1 MKHLLFPGLVI
12 AMAACADPAATSSP
26 ATEVTDSAGIRVVTT
41 APGDLIY
48 AELAEEPALSIGD
61 FTGPEEILFGDIE
74 SVARDAAGNLVVADN
89 QALEIRVFDSEGRHL
104 RSLGREGEGPGEFES
119 LQGAWPAEEGSIV
132 AADFQ
137 DITRFG
143 PEGTAVRTARLL
155 GPDRATILPIGLGG
169 SGLLLSRASPFNA
182 PSPDALALSGSP
194 EDVMRELL
202 GDLNPPIFYI
212 RHGLDGVLVDTVA
225 EVRIQRM
232 APVSSAEIRD
242 FGDGRFSQTVAMQIP
257 FAPRAAATGSSH
269 GVAVTG
275 GRHFEIDVFGQD
287 GSRLMIARL
296 NEAPPVLTDAHPE
309 AYATSSGT
317 RERNAA
323 SIRRSIERYR
333 ELPLPESLPGYTN
346 VRFAD
351 TGEIWAARY
360 AIRGAP
366 MLRWDV
372 FAADGVYLGRV
383 AVPASFRI
391 EEISRGEALGV
402 ATDELGVERVQ
413 IRELILR

>member
-1 MKHLLFPGLVI
+1 MRCLFVLGFV
-12 AMAACADPAATSSP
+12 AASVACGESGTTSSSD
-26 ATEVTDSAGIRVVTT
+26 AEVTDSAGIRVVSTP
-41 APGDLIY
+41 PGDLVY

-119 LQGAWPAEEGSIV
+119 LQGAWPAEDGSIV

-143 PEGTAVRTARLL
+143 PEGTAVRTAGLL
-155 GPDRATILPIGLGG
+155 GPDRATVLPIGLGG
-169 SGLLLSRASPFNA
+169 SGLLLSRASPFNV

-202 GDLNPPIFYI
+202 GDLNPPIYYI
-212 RHGLDGVLVDTVA
+212 RHALDGVLVDTVA

-232 APVSSAEIRD
+232 APVSSAETRD
-242 FGDGRFSQTVAMQIP
+242 LGDGRFSQTVAMQIP
-257 FAPRAAATGSSH
+257 FAPRAAAAGSSH
-269 GVAVTG
+269 GVAITG

-296 NEAPPVLTDAHPE
+296 GEVPPVLTDAHLE
-309 AYATSSGT
+309 AYVTHSGT
-317 RERNAA
+317 RERDAA
-323 SIRRSIERYR
+323 SIRQTIESYR

-351 TGEIWAARY
+351 TGEIWAVRY

-383 AVPASFRI
+383 AVPTSFRI
-391 EEISRGEALGV
+391 EEVTRSEALGV

-413 IRELILR
+413 VRKLTLK